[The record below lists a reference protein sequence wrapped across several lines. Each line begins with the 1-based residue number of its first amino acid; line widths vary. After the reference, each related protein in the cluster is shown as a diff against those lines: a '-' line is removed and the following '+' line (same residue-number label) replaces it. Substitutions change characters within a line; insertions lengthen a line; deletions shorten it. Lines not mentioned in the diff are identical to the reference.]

1 MPLIKNRNLGDF
13 FMFFFRKCFQ
23 KRLLGLI
30 LCGES
35 IAPRHDK
42 MGFKWEN
49 PRIVSKLVGNVYL
62 SIVKYEFN
70 IFICVHSNLGTF
82 ISIEKYTHKEN
93 LISL

>member
-1 MPLIKNRNLGDF
+1 MHHQSHVHRCLKYKPIDALERINW
-13 FMFFFRKCFQ
+13 
-23 KRLLGLI
+23 
-30 LCGES
+30 S
-35 IAPRHDK
+35 RHDK

-49 PRIVSKLVGNVYL
+49 PRIVSKLAGNVYL

-82 ISIEKYTHKEN
+82 ISIEKYTPKED